1 MHNKSYFALLPLSF
15 FISNAFAE
23 DTQSVT
29 LLDPIVVTGV
39 TQTNTNLS
47 NLILNNASTLPAGD
61 GADLLQSV
69 ANMSVIRKGGSLVIR
84 YFAG

>member
-29 LLDPIVVTGV
+29 LLDPIVVTGAICGKYERD
-39 TQTNTNLS
+39 S
-47 NLILNNASTLPAGD
+47 
-61 GADLLQSV
+61 
-69 ANMSVIRKGGSLVIR
+69 
-84 YFAG
+84 

>member
-1 MHNKSYFALLPLSF
+1 MHNKSYFSLLPLSF

-39 TQTNTNLS
+39 TQTNTNS
-47 NLILNNASTLPAGD
+47 VKLILKQRFNLY
-61 GADLLQSV
+61 LLVMVQIYC
-69 ANMSVIRKGGSLVIR
+69 NLWQI
-84 YFAG
+84 